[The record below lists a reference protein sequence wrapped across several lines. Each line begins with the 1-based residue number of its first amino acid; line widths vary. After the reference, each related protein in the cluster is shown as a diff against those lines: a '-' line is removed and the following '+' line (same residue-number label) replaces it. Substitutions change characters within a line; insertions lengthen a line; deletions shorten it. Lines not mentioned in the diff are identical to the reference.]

1 MDPHYGDQKPQQE
14 PEALD
19 LPDDL
24 NLDDEEEGE
33 GDKEEGAENQ
43 QGQYHISDIFIFI
56 LLKPISDILASEGQS
71 LGWSSQNI
79 LVFKVIIT

>member
-43 QGQYHISDIFIFI
+43 QGQYHIRY
-56 LLKPISDILASEGQS
+56 LPS
-71 LGWSSQNI
+71 L
-79 LVFKVIIT
+79 FY